1 MIFFIITFIATTIGG
16 IAGMG
21 GGVIIKP
28 ALDFLGV
35 DLETAAVLCAVTVL
49 TMTIVSVIKQARMK
63 FKFDK
68 QLLMLAL
75 SALVGGA
82 AGNQLFIFSISG
94 WSDRTVNMIQIIISV
109 VLLLFALLKDVL
121 GKSKFKSPAAY
132 ILAGFLLGA
141 VSTFVGIGGGPI
153 NVAVLV
159 VFFGFDVKKA
169 AIGSIF
175 MIMFAQAVNVV
186 TMMITGDMF
195 EQGIGLNALWYMVP
209 AAVIGGFLGSVLNRK
224 LHLKHVNIIF
234 SVAVILVIA
243 LNIYNFINLFV

>member
-1 MIFFIITFIATTIGG
+1 MIFFIIAFIATVVGG

-28 ALDFLGV
+28 ALDFLSV
-35 DLETAAVLCAVTVL
+35 DLETVAVLSAVTVL
-49 TMTIVSVIKQARMK
+49 AMTIVSVIKQARMK

-68 QLLMLAL
+68 QLLMLAF
-75 SALVGGA
+75 SALAGGA
-82 AGNQLFIFSISG
+82 VGNQLFIVAVNG
-94 WSDRTVNMIQIIISV
+94 WSDKTVNVVQIIISV
-109 VLLLFALLKDVL
+109 VLLLFALLKDVFS
-121 GKSKFKSPAAY
+121 KSSFKSPAAF
-132 ILAGFLLGA
+132 ISAGLLLGA

-159 VFFGFDVKKA
+159 VFFSFDVKKA

-175 MIMFAQAVNVV
+175 MIMFAQAVNVI

-195 EQGIGLNALWYMVP
+195 AQGDGLNALWYMVP
-209 AAVIGGFLGSVLNRK
+209 AAVIGGFLGAVLNKK

-234 SVAVILVIA
+234 SAAVIFVIA